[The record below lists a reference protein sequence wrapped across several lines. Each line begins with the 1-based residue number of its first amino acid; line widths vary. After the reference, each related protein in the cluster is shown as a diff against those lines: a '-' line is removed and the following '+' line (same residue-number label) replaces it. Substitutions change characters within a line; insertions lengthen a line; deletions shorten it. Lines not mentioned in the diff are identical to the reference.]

1 MQKTLG
7 LKMGMKRGKPK
18 TRNEE
23 MVGGRS
29 DGEKYEPKQGVRR
42 SRVCDNWGREGE
54 SARDRGRGRERA
66 WREPHPF

>member
-29 DGEKYEPKQGVRR
+29 DGERYEPKQGVRR
-42 SRVCDNWGREGE
+42 SRECAITGGGKE
-54 SARDRGRGRERA
+54 RERA
-66 WREPHPF
+66 R